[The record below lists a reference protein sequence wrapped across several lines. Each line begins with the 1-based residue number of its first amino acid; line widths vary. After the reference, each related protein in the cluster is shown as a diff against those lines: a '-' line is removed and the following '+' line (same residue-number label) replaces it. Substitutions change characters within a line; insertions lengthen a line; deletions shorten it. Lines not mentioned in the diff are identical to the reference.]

1 MAEDTTNK
9 NIKALLEK
17 TEGDSKRSAKREEAL
32 LEAVKLNNKIE
43 DLNSRGESK
52 RAEALQATMEAVLT
66 TLENSNTTKALD
78 NRFNE
83 LVNLNEQ
90 ANNILESQKN
100 AIDSDPTVNSLQRL
114 TEELAGQKDLIELQ
128 TQASTD
134 GKKALNKLSMTTAA
148 GDPLLN
154 ELKTSFMNSQKGL
167 EDALAT
173 GDQQQIDLAQKQLEA
188 SLKAIQTEEERREAL
203 KKQDE
208 ANSLLNKVAD
218 GLEGGTEKVA
228 QTAGFLAGIAGI
240 ATLFF
245 SPETFG
251 AIVRKAIDTVSAIVD
266 TIDKFINGDMDGMR
280 KTIDENFTEFAVILG
295 SLGLMILPKVLRA
308 ITFLKNTFIAFRT
321 FMVSDFVANM
331 MANLKSMMASVGGTF
346 MKVFRG
352 LTTMFQVFRVFMLTT
367 FVPGMIA
374 AFSGMMAALVPI
386 LAAMAPILVPVLA
399 VMALIG
405 GLYYGFK
412 KLQESLGPGA
422 SIMDTLKVA
431 MLYFVDFL
439 AMIVN
444 GITFIPRKIIGFLG
458 PKLLKWIMG
467 DDFDTSFIDNL
478 AGGFDTG
485 RGARAAEEI
494 RLKNEKAAAEE
505 AMAKEQEEARLN
517 ANQNLT
523 GAEIPDIS
531 AENALAKV
539 DVQQQPIVVSNQQSS
554 NVNTSSSVTSNIT
567 SGRPLRTSGLQLS
580 FSR

>member
-9 NIKALLEK
+9 NIKALLDK
-17 TEGDSKRSAKREEAL
+17 TEGDSKRSAKREETL
-32 LEAVKLNNKIE
+32 LEAVKLGNKIE

-52 RAEALQATMEAVLT
+52 RAEALQSTMEAVLA
-66 TLENSNTTKALD
+66 TLENSNTSKALD

-90 ANNILESQKN
+90 ANNILDSQKN
-100 AIDSDPTVNSLQRL
+100 AIESNEQVNSLQRL
-114 TEELAGQKDLIELQ
+114 TDELAGQKDLIELQ
-128 TQASTD
+128 TQAQTD

-148 GDPLLN
+148 GDPLLD

-188 SLKAIQTEEERREAL
+188 ALKAIQTEEERREAL

-208 ANSLLNKVAD
+208 ANSLLNKMAD

-251 AIVRKAIDTVSAIVD
+251 AIVRKAIDTVSAIID

-331 MANLKSMMASVGGTF
+331 MANLRAMMASVGGAF

-367 FVPGMIA
+367 FVPSMIA
-374 AFSGMMAALVPI
+374 AFSGMMAAMVPIFAAMSPILIPI
-386 LAAMAPILVPVLA
+386 LAIAALFGAILLGLTMLRDAMGFTSIFDVIMLGVAYLQDAFGHVVNA
-399 VMALIG
+399 IG
-405 GLYYGFK
+405 
-412 KLQESLGPGA
+412 S
-422 SIMDTLKVA
+422 
-431 MLYFVDFL
+431 
-439 AMIVN
+439 IVN
-444 GITFIPRKIIGFLG
+444 FIFGIVEGIASFIGFDVEL
-458 PKLLKWIMG
+458 PKVPKMSTDNAEKKKAELDLK
-467 DDFDTSFIDNL
+467 
-478 AGGFDTG
+478 A
-485 RGARAAEEI
+485 
-494 RLKNEKAAAEE
+494 EKARIEE
-505 AMAKEQEEARLN
+505 EQRLAREKEKE
-517 ANQNLT
+517 NLT
-523 GAEIPDIS
+523 GSEIPDIS
-531 AENALAKV
+531 AENALGQM
-539 DVQQQPIVVSNQQSS
+539 DVQQQPVVVSNQQSS
-554 NVNTSSSVTSNIT
+554 TTTQSSSVVSNIT

>member
-9 NIKALLEK
+9 NIKALLDK
-17 TEGDSKRSAKREEAL
+17 TEGDSKRSAKREETL
-32 LEAVKLNNKIE
+32 LEAVKLGNKIE

-52 RAEALQATMEAVLT
+52 RAEALQSTMEAVLA
-66 TLENSNTTKALD
+66 TLENSNTSKALD

-90 ANNILESQKN
+90 ANNILDSQKN
-100 AIDSDPTVNSLQRL
+100 AIESNEQVNSLQRL
-114 TEELAGQKDLIELQ
+114 TDELAGQKDLIELQ
-128 TQASTD
+128 TQAQTD
-134 GKKALNKLSMTTAA
+134 SKKSLRKLSMTTAA
-148 GDPLLN
+148 GDPLLD

-251 AIVRKAIDTVSAIVD
+251 AIVRKAIDTVSAIID

-295 SLGLMILPKVLRA
+295 SVGLMILPKVLRA
-308 ITFLKNTFIAFRT
+308 IRFLRNTFIAFRT

-331 MANLKSMMASVGGTF
+331 MANLRAMMASVGGAF

-352 LTTMFQVFRVFMLTT
+352 LTTVFQVFRVFMLTT
-367 FVPGMIA
+367 FVPSMIA
-374 AFSGMMAALVPI
+374 AFSGMMAAMVPIFAALSPILIPI
-386 LAAMAPILVPVLA
+386 LAIAALFGAIYVGLTMLRDAMGFTSIFDVIMLGVAYLQDAFGHVVNA
-399 VMALIG
+399 IG
-405 GLYYGFK
+405 
-412 KLQESLGPGA
+412 S
-422 SIMDTLKVA
+422 
-431 MLYFVDFL
+431 
-439 AMIVN
+439 IVN
-444 GITFIPRKIIGFLG
+444 FIFGIVEGIASFIGFDVEL
-458 PKLLKWIMG
+458 PKVPKMSTDNAEKKKAELDLK
-467 DDFDTSFIDNL
+467 
-478 AGGFDTG
+478 A
-485 RGARAAEEI
+485 
-494 RLKNEKAAAEE
+494 EKARIEE
-505 AMAKEQEEARLN
+505 EQRLAREKEKE
-517 ANQNLT
+517 NLT
-523 GAEIPDIS
+523 GSEIPDIS
-531 AENALAKV
+531 AENALGQM
-539 DVQQQPIVVSNQQSS
+539 DVQQQPVVVSNQQSS
-554 NVNTSSSVTSNIT
+554 TTTQSSSVVSNIT

>member
-9 NIKALLEK
+9 NIKALLDK
-17 TEGDSKRSAKREEAL
+17 TEGDSKRSAKREETL
-32 LEAVKLNNKIE
+32 LEAVKLGNKIE

-52 RAEALQATMEAVLT
+52 RAEALQSTMDAVLA
-66 TLENSNTTKALD
+66 TLENSNTSKALD

-90 ANNILESQKN
+90 ANNILDSQKN
-100 AIDSDPTVNSLQRL
+100 AIESNEQVNSLQRL

-128 TQASTD
+128 TQAQTD

-148 GDPLLN
+148 GDPLLD

-188 SLKAIQTEEERREAL
+188 ALKAIQTEEERREAL

-208 ANSLLNKVAD
+208 ANSLLNKMAD

-251 AIVRKAIDTVSAIVD
+251 AIVRKAIDTVSAIID

-331 MANLKSMMASVGGTF
+331 MANLRAMMASVGGAF

-367 FVPGMIA
+367 FVPSMIA
-374 AFSGMMAALVPI
+374 AFSGMMAAMVPIFAAMSPILIPI
-386 LAAMAPILVPVLA
+386 LAIAALFGAILLGLTMLRDAMGFTSIFDVIMLGVAYLQDAFGHVVNA
-399 VMALIG
+399 IG
-405 GLYYGFK
+405 
-412 KLQESLGPGA
+412 S
-422 SIMDTLKVA
+422 
-431 MLYFVDFL
+431 
-439 AMIVN
+439 IVN
-444 GITFIPRKIIGFLG
+444 FIFGIVEGIASFIGFDVEL
-458 PKLLKWIMG
+458 PKVPKMSTDNAEKKKAELDLK
-467 DDFDTSFIDNL
+467 
-478 AGGFDTG
+478 A
-485 RGARAAEEI
+485 
-494 RLKNEKAAAEE
+494 EKARIEE
-505 AMAKEQEEARLN
+505 EQRLAREKEKE
-517 ANQNLT
+517 NLT
-523 GAEIPDIS
+523 GSEIPDIS
-531 AENALAKV
+531 AENALGQM
-539 DVQQQPIVVSNQQSS
+539 DVQQQPVVVSNQQSS
-554 NVNTSSSVTSNIT
+554 TTTQSSSVVSNIT

>member
-9 NIKALLEK
+9 NIKALLDK
-17 TEGDSKRSAKREEAL
+17 TEGNSKRSAKREETL
-32 LEAVKLNNKIE
+32 LEAVKLGNKIE
-43 DLNSRGESK
+43 DLTRRGESK
-52 RAEALQATMEAVLT
+52 RAEALQSTMDAVLA
-66 TLENSNTTKALD
+66 TLDNSNTSKALD

-90 ANNILESQKN
+90 ANNILDSQKN
-100 AIDSDPTVNSLQRL
+100 AIESNEQVNSLQRL

-128 TQASTD
+128 TQAQTD

-148 GDPLLN
+148 GDPLLD
-154 ELKTSFMNSQKGL
+154 ELKTSFMSSQKGL

-188 SLKAIQTEEERREAL
+188 ALKAIQTEEERREAL

-208 ANSLLNKVAD
+208 ANSLLNKMAD

-251 AIVRKAIDTVSAIVD
+251 AIVRKAIETVSAIID
-266 TIDKFINGDMDGMR
+266 TIDKFINGDMEGMK
-280 KTIDENFTEFAVILG
+280 KTIDENFTEFSVILG

-308 ITFLKNTFIAFRT
+308 ITFLKNTFIAFKT
-321 FMVSDFVANM
+321 FMISDFVANM
-331 MANLKSMMASVGGTF
+331 MANLKSMMTSVGNAF
-346 MKVFRG
+346 MTALKGLANFAKVFK
-352 LTTMFQVFRVFMLTT
+352 VFMMTSFIPSMT
-367 FVPGMIA
+367 A
-374 AFSGMMAALVPI
+374 AFSGMISAMVPI
-386 LAAMAPILVPVLA
+386 IAAMAPILVPILA
-399 VMALIG
+399 IMALVG
-405 GLYYGFK
+405 ALYLGFK
-412 KLQESLGPGA
+412 MLQDSLGPGA

-478 AGGFDTG
+478 AGGFETN
-485 RGARAAEEI
+485 RGAKAAEEI

-505 AMAKEQEEARLN
+505 AMAKEQEELRQKDQ
-517 ANQNLT
+517 QNLT
-523 GAEIPDIS
+523 GADIPDIS
-531 AENALAKV
+531 AENALAQV
-539 DVQQQPIVVSNQQSS
+539 DVKQNPVVVSNQQSS
-554 NVNTSSSVTSNIT
+554 NVNNSSSVTSNII
-567 SGRPLRTSGLQLS
+567 SGRPLRSSGLSLS

>member
-17 TEGDSKRSAKREEAL
+17 TEGDSKRSAKREETL
-32 LEAVKLNNKIE
+32 LEAVKLGNKIE

-52 RAEALQATMEAVLT
+52 RAEALQSTMEAVLA
-66 TLENSNTTKALD
+66 TLENSNTSKALD

-90 ANNILESQKN
+90 ANNILDSQKN
-100 AIDSDPTVNSLQRL
+100 AIESNEQVNSLQRL
-114 TEELAGQKDLIELQ
+114 TDELAGQKDLIELQ
-128 TQASTD
+128 TQAQTD

-148 GDPLLN
+148 GDPLLD

-188 SLKAIQTEEERREAL
+188 ALKAIQTEEERREAL

-331 MANLKSMMASVGGTF
+331 MANLKSMMASVGGAF

-352 LTTMFQVFRVFMLTT
+352 LTTVFQVFRVFMLTT
-367 FVPGMIA
+367 FVPSMIA
-374 AFSGMMAALVPI
+374 AFSGMMAAMVPIFAALSPILVPI
-386 LAAMAPILVPVLA
+386 LAIAALFGAIYVGLTMLRDAMGFTSIFDVIMLGVAYLQDAFGHVVNA
-399 VMALIG
+399 IG
-405 GLYYGFK
+405 
-412 KLQESLGPGA
+412 S
-422 SIMDTLKVA
+422 
-431 MLYFVDFL
+431 
-439 AMIVN
+439 IVN
-444 GITFIPRKIIGFLG
+444 FIFGIVEGIASFIGFDVEL
-458 PKLLKWIMG
+458 PKVPKMSTDNAEKKKAELDLK
-467 DDFDTSFIDNL
+467 
-478 AGGFDTG
+478 A
-485 RGARAAEEI
+485 
-494 RLKNEKAAAEE
+494 EKARIEE
-505 AMAKEQEEARLN
+505 EQRLAREKEKE
-517 ANQNLT
+517 NLT
-523 GAEIPDIS
+523 GSDIPDLS
-531 AENALAKV
+531 AENALGQM
-539 DVQQQPIVVSNQQSS
+539 DVQQQPVVVQNQQSS
-554 NVNTSSSVTSNIT
+554 TTTQSSSVTSNIT

>member
-9 NIKALLEK
+9 NIKALLDK
-17 TEGDSKRSAKREEAL
+17 TEGDSKRSAKREETL
-32 LEAVKLNNKIE
+32 LEAVKLGNKIE

-52 RAEALQATMEAVLT
+52 RAEALQSTMDAVLA
-66 TLENSNTTKALD
+66 TLDNSNTSKALD

-90 ANNILESQKN
+90 ANNILDSQKN
-100 AIDSDPTVNSLQRL
+100 AIESNEQVNSLQRL
-114 TEELAGQKDLIELQ
+114 TDELAGQKDLIELQ
-128 TQASTD
+128 TQAQTD

-148 GDPLLN
+148 GDPLLD

-188 SLKAIQTEEERREAL
+188 ALKAIQTEEERREAL

-208 ANSLLNKVAD
+208 ANSLLNKMAD

-251 AIVRKAIDTVSAIVD
+251 AIVRKAIDTVSAIID

-331 MANLKSMMASVGGTF
+331 MANLRAMMASVGGAF

-367 FVPGMIA
+367 FVPSMIA
-374 AFSGMMAALVPI
+374 AFSGMMAAMVPIFAAMSPILIPI
-386 LAAMAPILVPVLA
+386 LAIAALFGAILLGLTMLRDAMGFTSIFDVIMLGVAYLQDAFGHVVNA
-399 VMALIG
+399 IG
-405 GLYYGFK
+405 
-412 KLQESLGPGA
+412 S
-422 SIMDTLKVA
+422 
-431 MLYFVDFL
+431 
-439 AMIVN
+439 IVN
-444 GITFIPRKIIGFLG
+444 FIFGIVEGIASFIGFDVEL
-458 PKLLKWIMG
+458 PKVPKMSTDNAEKKKAELDLK
-467 DDFDTSFIDNL
+467 
-478 AGGFDTG
+478 A
-485 RGARAAEEI
+485 
-494 RLKNEKAAAEE
+494 EKARIEE
-505 AMAKEQEEARLN
+505 EQRLAREKEKE
-517 ANQNLT
+517 NLT
-523 GAEIPDIS
+523 GSEIPDIS
-531 AENALAKV
+531 AENALGQM
-539 DVQQQPIVVSNQQSS
+539 DVQQQPVVVSNQQSS
-554 NVNTSSSVTSNIT
+554 TTTQSSSVVSNIT